1 MKRRSL
7 VKRKS
12 LGELEVLVL
21 LAAVRLGPEEAYAVS
36 IADEIRSRGGR
47 AVQRATV
54 YVTLQR
60 LEHKGLVSSRL
71 GEPSPER
78 GGKARRL
85 VAVEAAGLEALADA
99 QRLFISMWDGL
110 ELAAEAKR

>member
-1 MKRRSL
+1 M
-7 VKRKS
+7 KRKS

-21 LAAVRLGPEEAYAVS
+21 LAAVRLGPESAYAVS
-36 IADEIRSRGGR
+36 IAEEIRSRAGR

-71 GEPSPER
+71 GESSPER

-85 VAVEAAGLEALADA
+85 VEVEAAGLEALSEA
-99 QRLFISMWDGL
+99 RRVFTSMWHGL
-110 ELAAEAKR
+110 DLAAEARR

>member
-1 MKRRSL
+1 M
-7 VKRKS
+7 KRKS

-21 LAAVRLGPEEAYAVS
+21 LAAVRLGPREAYAVS

-60 LEHKGLVSSRL
+60 LEQKGLVSSRL
-71 GEPSPER
+71 GESSPER

-85 VAVEAAGLEALADA
+85 VEVEAAGLEALAET
-99 QRLFISMWDGL
+99 RRTFTNMWDGL
-110 ELAAEAKR
+110 ELAAEVRR